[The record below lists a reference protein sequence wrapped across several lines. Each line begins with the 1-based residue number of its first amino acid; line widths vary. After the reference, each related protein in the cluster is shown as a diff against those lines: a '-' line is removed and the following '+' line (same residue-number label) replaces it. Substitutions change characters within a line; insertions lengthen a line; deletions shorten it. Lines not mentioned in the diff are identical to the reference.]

1 MKWVKTMG
9 LKANNIYVITR
20 KEIMEKSMRE

>member
-1 MKWVKTMG
+1 MKWVNTMV

-20 KEIMEKSMRE
+20 KEIMEKIMRK